1 MLRELGLD
9 LPIQAGPKPALI
21 ATLDSPR
28 GRVQLETTAALPPA
42 QAARPAPRRTAIRAA
57 RLIDGKGGAPV
68 RDAVV
73 LIEGER
79 IVGAGPNLPIPAG
92 ADIIDLGGATLL
104 PGLVDCHTHITG
116 GDPRDYYEKKFRHSP
131 IDAAIEVHV
140 YARRTLE
147 AGFTTIRDV
156 GAREFVDVAL
166 RKAID
171 AGVVVGP
178 RMQVATLAIGAT
190 GGHADLTGFS
200 PYLEFKEFSS
210 VADGVDEIRKA
221 VRLRVKNG
229 ADLIKVIATAGV
241 LTEEGS
247 AGAPQYSQQE
257 LDALVQEA
265 SMWEKKVAAHAHG
278 AEGIKRAVRAGVA
291 SIEHGSL
298 VDDEGIRLMKE
309 RGTYLVADIYNDDY
323 ILAEYGRLNYPD
335 KIIDKERQLGRL
347 QRENFQR
354 AARAGVKIAFGTDSG
369 VYPQGWNA
377 RQFAHM
383 VRWGLTP
390 MQAIQA
396 ATVDAADLLGWSD
409 RIGTVAPGFYA
420 DLIAVD
426 GDPLQDITVLEHV
439 GFVMKGGRVYKG
451 GPAAAPAPSAAGL
464 QTRPLGK

>member
-1 MLRELGLD
+1 MKRWF
-9 LPIQAGPKPALI
+9 A
-21 ATLDSPR
+21 
-28 GRVQLETTAALPPA
+28 VAALALLTTLLVGRGHAAQAPA
-42 QAARPAPRRTAIRAA
+42 QPRIAIRAD
-57 RLIDGKGGAPV
+57 RLIDGKGGMPV

-79 IVGAGPNLPIPAG
+79 IVAAGSNLQIPAG
-92 ADIIDLGGATLL
+92 VQLIDLGAATLV
-104 PGLVDCHTHITG
+104 PGLIDCHTHITG
-116 GDPRDYYEKKFRHSP
+116 GDPRDYYERLFRRSP
-131 IDAAIEVHV
+131 IDAAVEAHI
-140 YARRTLE
+140 YAQRTLE

-156 GAREFVDVAL
+156 GAAEYIDVAL

-171 AGVVVGP
+171 AGAVIGP

-210 VADGVDEIRKA
+210 LADGVDEIRKA
-221 VRLRVKNG
+221 VRQRVKNG

-257 LDALVQEA
+257 LDAVVQEA
-265 SMWEKKVAAHAHG
+265 AMWEKRVAAHAHG
-278 AEGIKRAVRAGVA
+278 AEGIKRAIRAGVA

-298 VDDEGIRLMKE
+298 LDDEGIRLMKE

-323 ILAEYGRLNYPD
+323 ILAEYARLKYPE
-335 KIIDKERQLGRL
+335 KILEKERQIGRL

-354 AARAGVKIAFGTDSG
+354 AAKAGVRIAFGTDAG
-369 VYPQGWNA
+369 VYPHGWNGK
-377 RQFAHM
+377 QFAHM

-390 MQAIQA
+390 MQAIQS
-396 ATVDAADLLGWSD
+396 ATANAADLLGWKD
-409 RIGTVAPGFYA
+409 RIGLVAAGYFA
-420 DLIAVD
+420 DLVAVD

-439 GFVMKGGRVYKG
+439 RFVMKGGRVYRK
-451 GPAAAPAPSAAGL
+451 
-464 QTRPLGK
+464 T